1 MLLVGRDIN
10 IDKKHL
16 LCRKCDWEGSAKNLI
31 TGLLRVT
38 RSDIFLYA
46 YRCPECGSFDV
57 RARGKLLEFRS
68 RIESITH
75 PSDRRSED
83 AESAEVARAMEDQNW
98 A

>member
-10 IDKKHL
+10 IDTKPI
-16 LCRKCDWEGSAKNLI
+16 LCRQCDWEGRARNLT

-46 YRCPECGSFDV
+46 YRCPECASFDV
-57 RARGKLLEFRS
+57 CARGKLLEFRS
-68 RIESITH
+68 RSESITH
-75 PSDRRSED
+75 PSHGRSD
-83 AESAEVARAMEDQNW
+83 HAESAEVARAMEDQNW